1 MPRKIV
7 YFSKTQGGNWMK
19 KVVLTFGLIAGAIVA
34 IFVWIIAW
42 LCDINVLS
50 IGRAELVG
58 YASMLIALTLIF
70 FGIKSYRDNYGGGI
84 ISFGKAVQIGLLI
97 SLIAGF
103 MYYASAMVHSI
114 ANPGFDDRF
123 AAKYK
128 QATVEKMTAKGA
140 AQEEI
145 DQAAAEIDQMMV
157 MIKNPL
163 IYFVAAMIEILPVCI
178 VVTLISAALL
188 RRKELLPA
196 AAEGQI

>member
-1 MPRKIV
+1 
-7 YFSKTQGGNWMK
+7 MK
-19 KVVLTFGLIAGAIVA
+19 KIVLTFGLIAGAIVGA
-34 IFVWIIAW
+34 FVWMIAW

-50 IGRAELVG
+50 IDRAELVG

-70 FGIKSYRDNYGGGI
+70 FGIKSYRDNYGGGV

-103 MYYASAMVHSI
+103 MYYASAMAHGI

-128 QATVEKMTAKGA
+128 QSTVEKLTAKGA
-140 AQEEI
+140 PPEEI
-145 DQAAAEIDQMMV
+145 DQAAAQIDQMME

-163 IYFVAAMIEILPVCI
+163 IFFVAAMIEILPVCI
-178 VVTLISAALL
+178 LVTLISAALL